1 MEIKYKHKNK
11 YIININMEFNSNNN
25 KELIWNLLQESN
37 IFQGIDD
44 KQFPIIQSILEN
56 TINNID
62 SRPDRSNNLMTKNK
76 MAMEEIILKINNEKS
91 KPVKSSKVQ
100 MIYTSEDLSKQRED
114 NFNNQLKQQQENLNT
129 YINPKTPEE
138 PKFKDDGD
146 KPIGG
151 DMDRLIAERMASRE
165 RELDIPQI
173 SKEAEEWINNLNEVK
188 PLPEIPI
195 DSDKKVTFDLQ
206 SQEDIPIQ
214 ETIFNNDTNFSKNES
229 SNIKL
234 EVNDIFSK
242 LKKKTLPIR
251 VDNDDDTERKWN
263 IEELINKK
271 EFEIL
276 LENQE
281 KIIEFCKSIIEKLN

>member
-1 MEIKYKHKNK
+1 
-11 YIININMEFNSNNN
+11 MEFNSNNN
-25 KELIWNLLQESN
+25 KGLIWGLLQESN

-44 KQFPIIQSILEN
+44 KQFPKIQAILED
-56 TINNID
+56 TINNIEATQSSYD
-62 SRPDRSNNLMTKNK
+62 LMAKNK
-76 MAMEEIILKINNEKS
+76 MAMEELIFKINTEKN

-100 MIYTSEDLSKQRED
+100 MIYTSDDLSKERKD
-114 NFNNQLKQQQENLNT
+114 NFNNKLKQQQDNLNT
-129 YINPKTPEE
+129 YINPKVPEE

-146 KPIGG
+146 KPIGD
-151 DMDRLIAERMASRE
+151 DMDRLIAERMANRE
-165 RELDIPQI
+165 RELDVPQI
-173 SKEAEEWINNLNEVK
+173 SKEAEEWINNSKEVK

-206 SQEDIPIQ
+206 SQEKMPVQ
-214 ETIFNNDTNFSKNES
+214 ETIFNNDTNLLENDN

-242 LKKKTLPIR
+242 LKRKTLPIR
-251 VDNDDDTERKWN
+251 VDNDDNTDKKWN

>member
-1 MEIKYKHKNK
+1 
-11 YIININMEFNSNNN
+11 MEFNSNNN
-25 KELIWNLLQESN
+25 KGLIWGLLQESN

-44 KQFPIIQSILEN
+44 KQFPKIQAILED
-56 TINNID
+56 TINNIEATQSSYD
-62 SRPDRSNNLMTKNK
+62 LMAKNK
-76 MAMEEIILKINNEKS
+76 MAMEELIFKINTEKN

-100 MIYTSEDLSKQRED
+100 MIYTSDDLSKERKD
-114 NFNNQLKQQQENLNT
+114 NFNNKLKQQQDNLNT
-129 YINPKTPEE
+129 YINPKVPEE

-146 KPIGG
+146 KPIGD
-151 DMDRLIAERMASRE
+151 DMDRLIAERMANRE

-173 SKEAEEWINNLNEVK
+173 SKEAEEWINNSKEVK

-206 SQEDIPIQ
+206 SQEDVPIQ
-214 ETIFNNDTNFSKNES
+214 ETILNQSIKSSVES
-229 SNIKL
+229 ASTSNIIKL

-242 LKKKTLPIR
+242 LKRKTREKMI
-251 VDNDDDTERKWN
+251 TEEKN
-263 IEELINKK
+263 NYVEELINKK

>member
-1 MEIKYKHKNK
+1 
-11 YIININMEFNSNNN
+11 MEFNSNNN
-25 KELIWNLLQESN
+25 KGLIWGLLQESN

-44 KQFPIIQSILEN
+44 KQFPKIQAILED
-56 TINNID
+56 TINNIEATQSSYD
-62 SRPDRSNNLMTKNK
+62 LMAKNK
-76 MAMEEIILKINNEKS
+76 MAMEELIFKINTEKN

-100 MIYTSEDLSKQRED
+100 MIYTSDDLSKERKD
-114 NFNNQLKQQQENLNT
+114 NFNNKLKQQQDNLNT
-129 YINPKTPEE
+129 YINPKVPEE

-146 KPIGG
+146 KPIGD
-151 DMDRLIAERMASRE
+151 DMDRLIAERMANRE

-173 SKEAEEWINNLNEVK
+173 SKEAEEWINNSKEVK

-195 DSDKKVTFDLQ
+195 DSDKKVTFNLQ
-206 SQEDIPIQ
+206 SQEKMPVQ
-214 ETIFNNDTNFSKNES
+214 ETIFNSDTNLSENDT

-242 LKKKTLPIR
+242 LKRKTLPIR
-251 VDNDDDTERKWN
+251 VDNDDNTDKRWN

>member
-1 MEIKYKHKNK
+1 MEIKYKYKNR
-11 YIININMEFNSNNN
+11 YIISIMEFNSNDN
-25 KELIWNLLQESN
+25 KGLIWGLLQESN

-44 KQFPIIQSILEN
+44 KQFPKIQGILEE
-56 TINNID
+56 TINYIETSKPNSD
-62 SRPDRSNNLMTKNK
+62 LMTKNK
-76 MAMEEIILKINNEKS
+76 MAMEELIYKINTEKN
-91 KPVKSSKVQ
+91 KPVKTSKVQ
-100 MIYTSEDLSKQRED
+100 MIYTSDDLSKQRED
-114 NFNNQLKQQQENLNT
+114 NFNNELKQQQDNLNK
-129 YINPKTPEE
+129 YINPKVPEE

-146 KPIGG
+146 KPIGD
-151 DMDRLIAERMASRE
+151 DMDRLIAERMANRE

-173 SKEAEEWINNLNEVK
+173 SKEAEEWINNSKEVK

-206 SQEDIPIQ
+206 SQEDVPIQ
-214 ETIFNNDTNFSKNES
+214 ETILNQSIQSSVES
-229 SNIKL
+229 ASTSNIIKL

-242 LKKKTLPIR
+242 LKRKTREKMI
-251 VDNDDDTERKWN
+251 TEEKN
-263 IEELINKK
+263 NYVEELINKK

>member
-1 MEIKYKHKNK
+1 MEIKYKYKNR
-11 YIININMEFNSNNN
+11 YIISIMEFNSNDN
-25 KELIWNLLQESN
+25 KGLIWGLLQESN

-44 KQFPIIQSILEN
+44 KQFPKIQGILEE
-56 TINNID
+56 TINYIETSKPNSD
-62 SRPDRSNNLMTKNK
+62 LMTKNK
-76 MAMEEIILKINNEKS
+76 MAMEELIYKINTEKN
-91 KPVKSSKVQ
+91 KPVKTSKVQ
-100 MIYTSEDLSKQRED
+100 MIYRSDDLSKQRED
-114 NFNNQLKQQQENLNT
+114 NFNNELKQQQDNLNT
-129 YINPKTPEE
+129 YINPKVPEE

-146 KPIGG
+146 KPIGD
-151 DMDRLIAERMASRE
+151 DMDRLIAERMANRE

-173 SKEAEEWINNLNEVK
+173 SKEAEEWINNSKEVK

-206 SQEDIPIQ
+206 SQEDVPIQ
-214 ETIFNNDTNFSKNES
+214 ETILNQSIQSSVES
-229 SNIKL
+229 ASTSNIIKL

-242 LKKKTLPIR
+242 LKRKTREKMI
-251 VDNDDDTERKWN
+251 TEEKN
-263 IEELINKK
+263 NYVEELINKK

>member
-1 MEIKYKHKNK
+1 MEIKYKYKNR
-11 YIININMEFNSNNN
+11 YIISIMEFNSNNN
-25 KELIWNLLQESN
+25 KGLIWGLLQESN

-44 KQFPIIQSILEN
+44 KQFPKIQAILEE
-56 TINNID
+56 TINNIEATQSTND
-62 SRPDRSNNLMTKNK
+62 LMTKNK
-76 MAMEEIILKINNEKS
+76 MAMEELIFKINTEKN
-91 KPVKSSKVQ
+91 KKVKSSKVQ
-100 MIYTSEDLSKQRED
+100 MIYTSDDLSKQRED
-114 NFNNQLKQQQENLNT
+114 NFNSKLKQQQDNLNT
-129 YINPKTPEE
+129 YINPQVPAE

-173 SKEAEEWINNLNEVK
+173 SKEAEEWINNSNEVK

-195 DSDKKVTFDLQ
+195 DSDKKVTFDLEPEPE
-206 SQEDIPIQ
+206 QE
-214 ETIFNNDTNFSKNES
+214 NNSMLES
-229 SNIKL
+229 SYNNMNLSENDNSNIKS

-242 LKKKTLPIR
+242 LKRKTLPIR
-251 VDNDDDTERKWN
+251 LDNDDDTERKWN